1 MHFIAGTAG
10 RDREIVALFKAVF
23 TASEGPEEGA
33 VIGAFVERLLAD
45 TPPDDIRFFSAWDD
59 EARTAGPVGGIA
71 FTRLR
76 YAGDPRTVFIL
87 SPMAVATDRQ
97 GTGIGQALIRHGL
110 DALRAERIDIA
121 ITYGDPAFYGR
132 VGFQPLLPETAP
144 PPLPLNYPQ
153 GWIGQS
159 LTEAP
164 LTPLAG
170 PCTCV
175 SALNDP
181 TLW

>member
-1 MHFIAGTAG
+1 MDYILGTAG
-10 RDREIVALFKAVF
+10 REPEIVALFKAVF
-23 TASEGPEEGA
+23 AASEGPEEGA
-33 VIGAFVERLLAD
+33 VIAGFLDRLLAE
-45 TPPDDIRFFSAWDD
+45 TPADDIRVFTAWEDA
-59 EARTAGPVGGIA
+59 ARTAGPVGGVA

-76 YAGDPRTVFIL
+76 YAGDDRTVFIL
-87 SPMAVATDRQ
+87 SPMAVATERQ

-110 DALRAERIDIA
+110 AALRDEGVDIA

-132 VGFQPLLPETAP
+132 VGFAPVSVQTAP
-144 PPLPLNYPQ
+144 PPLPLSFPN
-153 GWIGQS
+153 GWIWQS
-159 LTEAP
+159 LTGKP

-175 SALNDP
+175 PALNDP